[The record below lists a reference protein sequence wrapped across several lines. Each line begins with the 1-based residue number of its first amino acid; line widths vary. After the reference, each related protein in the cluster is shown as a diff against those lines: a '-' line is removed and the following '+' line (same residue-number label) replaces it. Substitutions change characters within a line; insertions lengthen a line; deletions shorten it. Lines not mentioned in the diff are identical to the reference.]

1 MPNEAPRERTPRATK
16 DALLTFKVTPTDRAT
31 IERLASEAGLSLSA
45 WIRQA
50 CLRAAGI
57 LP

>member
-1 MPNEAPRERTPRATK
+1 MTNESARERPPRVTK
-16 DALLTFKVTPTDRAT
+16 DALLTFKVTPTDRAV
-31 IERLASEAGLSLSA
+31 IERLAGEAGLTLSA